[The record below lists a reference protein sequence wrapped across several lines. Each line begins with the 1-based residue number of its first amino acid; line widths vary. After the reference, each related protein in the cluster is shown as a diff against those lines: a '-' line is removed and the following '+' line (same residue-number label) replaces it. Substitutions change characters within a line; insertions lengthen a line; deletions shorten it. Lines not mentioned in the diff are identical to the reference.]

1 MIGFL
6 FKDKRMGKDIN
17 AIFDTGSFN
26 RIVMGVV
33 TVALRESGCG
43 VHKKAEVLYECQ
55 QALDN
60 MTAAEFEEAYH
71 EYLVSGK

>member
-1 MIGFL
+1 
-6 FKDKRMGKDIN
+6 MGKDIN

>member
-1 MIGFL
+1 
-6 FKDKRMGKDIN
+6 MGKDIN

-33 TVALRESGCG
+33 TVALQNCG
-43 VHKKAEVLYECQ
+43 YNKHRKAELLFECQ
-55 QALDN
+55 EALDN
-60 MTAAEFEEAYH
+60 LSAEEFEQAYH